1 MNKRSLLFARTLVGL
16 SVAVGL
22 GSVAENLYLI
32 LFSVLALAGLMVVS
46 GLVLGY
52 TALTRGMGRNPS

>member
-32 LFSVLALAGLMVVS
+32 LFSVLALAGLMVVR
-46 GLVLGY
+46 
-52 TALTRGMGRNPS
+52 A